1 MVQQI
6 FKYLSIIHCSWNIFF
21 GTVLG
26 GRLSHVFKHYYLFQN
41 IQRTFKINI
50 KKIKYNLAGPN
61 GRICSD
67 WLLLCAVVQQ
77 FHFQCGQKKY
87 LSLETFI
94 CLFSA
99 GLKLP

>member
-1 MVQQI
+1 MFWVDVCLT
-6 FKYLSIIHCSWNIFF
+6 F
-21 GTVLG
+21 
-26 GRLSHVFKHYYLFQN
+26 FKHYYLFQN